1 MDPKER
7 ENTANY
13 LLNHCFVP
21 CGLDSTREKY
31 YLIANNTSEFTRIFN
46 PLGYTVVVHPSPL
59 MIVQLVNNHE
69 GNQIKL
75 KKYESIITIIL
86 RLLYIEKRESLTGQD
101 DNVIV
106 KIADIETHYNKM
118 NLSKKLDKKM
128 LEDIFKTLK
137 KYNIAFP
144 INKLSDSESEIIIMS
159 TVMLA
164 LPDKSINAAYND
176 TLAFLKK
183 YEGKEY
189 ENNDSDEEA
198 EAYQLA

>member
-1 MDPKER
+1 MDAKER
-7 ENTANY
+7 ENAANY

-31 YLIANNTSEFTRIFN
+31 YLIANNMPEFIKIFN

-69 GNQIKL
+69 GNQLKL

-86 RLLYIEKRESLTGQD
+86 RILYIEKRESLTGQD

-106 KIADIETHYNKM
+106 KIADIEAHYNKM
-118 NLSKKLDKKM
+118 NLPKRLDKKM

-164 LPDKSINAAYND
+164 LPDKNINTAYND
-176 TLAFLKK
+176 TVSFLQK
-183 YEGKEY
+183 YEKDD
-189 ENNDSDEEA
+189 ENNDCDEEA
-198 EAYQLA
+198 